1 MAKAKRQRNGQS
13 TIYKG
18 SDGYW
23 HGRVTIGELDNGK
36 PNRPH
41 TMSKDRAKVVERVEE
56 LEKIRDEGLV
66 YKPGENW
73 TVAEWLTFWLESI
86 ATPFVGFETASGYRV
101 AVTRHL
107 IPAVGH
113 HKLRKLRPEH
123 LERLYLKMLE
133 TPTRAGTLTKPA
145 TAHQVHRTVRTSL
158 NEAVRRGH
166 LGKNPALVAKAPQID
181 DEEIEPYTVD
191 EVKRLLET
199 ALSRRNGTRWA
210 IALALGLRQGEVL
223 GLKWEDV
230 NIEFATLRVRRN
242 RIRPKYRHGCDER
255 TPCGRKYPGY
265 CPARIAIRP
274 ATGKTK
280 SRAGRRTVGLPAE
293 LCALLEAH
301 RTQQDAEKA
310 IASQLWV
317 DGGWL
322 FADETGHA
330 LNPRTDWDHWKQL
343 LADAG
348 VRDARLH
355 DARHTAATVLL
366 LLGVTDRAMTGIMG
380 WSNAAMA
387 GRYAHIV
394 APLRQDIAKRV
405 GGLIWSEMVEQSRDD
420 EESNDASDEDEPE
433 AN

>member
-23 HGRVTIGELDNGK
+23 HGRVTIGALDNGK

-41 TMSKDRAKVVERVEE
+41 TMSKDKAKVIDRVEE
-56 LEKIRDEGLV
+56 LEKMRDDGIFHQ
-66 YKPGENW
+66 PGENW
-73 TVAEWLTFWLESI
+73 TVAKWLTFWLENI

-107 IPAVGH
+107 IPGVGQ
-113 HKLRKLRPEH
+113 HKLTKLRPEH
-123 LERLYLKMLE
+123 LERLYVNMLQK
-133 TPTRAGTLTKPA
+133 PTKAGTLTKPA
-145 TAHQVHRTVRTSL
+145 TAHQVHRTVRTAL
-158 NEAVRRGH
+158 NEAVRRGY
-166 LGKNPALVAKAPQID
+166 LGKNPALVAKYPQVV
-181 DEEIEPYTVD
+181 EEEVEPYTVD

-199 ALSRRNGTRWA
+199 ALIERNGARWA
-210 IALALGLRQGEVL
+210 IALALGLRQGEAL

-230 NIEFATLRVRRN
+230 DLETATLRVRRN
-242 RIRPKYRHGCDER
+242 RVRPKYRHGCDDAA
-255 TPCGRKYPGY
+255 PCGRKFPGY
-265 CPARIAIRP
+265 CPARIATRP

-280 SRAGRRTVGLPAE
+280 SRAGRRTIGLPAE

-301 RTQQDAEKA
+301 RAQQDAEKA
-310 IASQLWV
+310 KAAQLWV
-317 DGGWL
+317 DEGWL

-330 LNPRTDWDHWKQL
+330 LNPRTDWDRWKQL

-366 LLGVTDRAMTGIMG
+366 LLGVTDRAIMGIMG
-380 WSNAAMA
+380 WSNPAMA
-387 GRYAHIV
+387 ARYAHII

-405 GGLIWSEMVEQSRDD
+405 GGLIWSELVEQLSED
-420 EESNDASDEDEPE
+420 EESGDPSDDEEPE